1 MFRQEGEHT
10 MDMHFLLP
18 TISTS
23 FIVISAVL
31 VGIGWVLIV
40 RGKKEAHQSMMIAGA
55 VAALLFFI
63 IYMSRTIF
71 VGNTAW
77 GGDPEMEIFYRIFLI
92 FHIILATA
100 AAVFG
105 ISTLVLGFK
114 KKFATHRRWGR
125 FTSMIWFSSAL
136 TGVVVYVLLYLL
148 YPGGHTR
155 PVWEVIL
162 GV

>member
-1 MFRQEGEHT
+1 
-10 MDMHFLLP
+10 MDLYMLLP

-31 VGIGWVLIV
+31 VAIGWGLIIQ
-40 RGKKEAHQSMMIAGA
+40 GKRDAHKKVMILGA

-71 VGNTAW
+71 IGNTSW
-77 GGDPEMEIFYRIFLI
+77 GGSDEMQVYYQIFLI
-92 FHIILATA
+92 FHITLASV

-105 ISTLVLGFK
+105 ITTLVLAFK
-114 KKFATHRRWGR
+114 EKFSKHRKWGR
-125 FTSMIWFSSAL
+125 VTATIWFFTAI
-136 TGVVVYVLLYLL
+136 TGVAVYVLLYVL
-148 YPGGHTR
+148 YPGGHTK

-162 GV
+162 GA

>member
-1 MFRQEGEHT
+1 
-10 MDMHFLLP
+10 MDMYFWLP

-31 VGIGWVLIV
+31 VGIGWVLIIQ
-40 RGKKEAHQSMMIAGA
+40 GKREAHQSAMVAGA
-55 VAALLFFI
+55 IAALIFFV
-63 IYMSRTIF
+63 IYMSRTVF

-77 GGDPEMEIFYRIFLI
+77 GGDPDLEIFYRIFLI
-92 FHIILATA
+92 FHIILATVA
-100 AAVFG
+100 AIFG

-114 KKFATHRRWGR
+114 KKFGTHRRLGK
-125 FTSMIWFSSAL
+125 FTSMIWFGSAL

-155 PVWEVIL
+155 PVWEAIL